1 MKYGLGQQ
9 CYLHP
14 TYRRAMA
21 KGKIKLSCSTQNFN
35 LVISY
40 NIN

>member
-9 CYLHP
+9 RYLHP

-21 KGKIKLSCSTQNFN
+21 KGKKMKLSCSTQNFN
-35 LVISY
+35 FGYIL
-40 NIN
+40 